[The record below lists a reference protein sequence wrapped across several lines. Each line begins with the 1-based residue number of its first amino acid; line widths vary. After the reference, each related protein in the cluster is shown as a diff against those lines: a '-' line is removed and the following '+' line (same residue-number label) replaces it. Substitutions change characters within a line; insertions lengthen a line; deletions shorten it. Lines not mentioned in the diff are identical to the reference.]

1 MKFFLSLVLLFF
13 CQAGWVFGSNSP
25 RLNVTETVVID
36 TRNVS
41 FLSLRCEG
49 TEALNWNWT
58 TGLPADDE
66 ILKIEHTMHHSS
78 DYPYV
83 STFTITHPDIIDTG
97 YYYCF
102 YNGAG
107 NLATDVVKATS
118 TYVYVHDGNTGLI
131 QSNGFDHIVVTTS
144 EKFVLDC
151 RTTLP
156 DIEVKLFKNDEEITS
171 EVQWD
176 SRVGFVRRNLVI
188 QDSGPYRCRSEF
200 GDVMDYLVDIIPGS
214 DTVPKPAI
222 EWAANQ
228 HFVVGYDII
237 LNCSLIWKDNVVFR
251 WELPNPYANFNQR
264 RSTQNRSNSTYE
276 VSTLHI
282 KNVTIKDSGEYK
294 CKVTAKGSNPNEE
307 KKMIIIKETQNPYI
321 NLSSVPE
328 VKLDEGDTLRWKTE
342 VYAFPSNPQIIYRNW
357 RGKEV
362 VETDRVTTEHS
373 MNDAESWL
381 RIKNASVID
390 FGQYTIEVS
399 SNDETVRKSMSVF
412 VYIRS
417 KPHVTLYRI
426 PASID
431 VGEIINASCISRG
444 YPLPEVDWMFQAC
457 PNGPQDC
464 RASFERMEVRD
475 PVVSEPDPGNVK
487 IVTAPFS
494 LKSSGYLKCSA
505 TNENGIG
512 TAIYAISISDI
523 DGNFVFRHIGQ
534 NKTTEITRRS
544 QQLEIIEN
552 DDFYLECGAVRF
564 SYKRVSLESPELPV
578 KEKVSNYTLAKYV
591 EANKVAMNFEATYR
605 CTAERHAKVDL
616 EVREVTFKVYKEQM
630 VTFTEDANLRPEG
643 VELEI
648 QENKPFTL
656 NCTVTGMPRPVVK
669 WYKDGELLTQ
679 YSEFFDGT
687 TFFNN
692 NEQSIEFTY
701 IFEQKHV
708 GTYSCHAKN
717 RLGVLEGSLTIT
729 VPAPGLSTA
738 TKIGLA
744 FAFIGILILIVVVFV
759 LVRRVKEERKFRKS
773 FRKNELY
780 LFEKG
785 NIGQLNPDCTADE
798 QAELLPYSPE
808 WEIQRDDITLGR
820 QLGAGAF
827 GRVIKATVTGLFDD
841 EPKTTV
847 ALKMCKSQS
856 DQSHVQALTRELK
869 VMIHLGKHLNIVN
882 LMGANTVNVGKGE
895 LWILVEYCRYG
906 NLLSFMHRHRKNFV
920 NQINPATGKIDSMK
934 IVQEAST
941 PLSPVSQGTRI
952 GYQPTPITDMDG
964 YLAPTPTKFNLAS
977 VPRGHHN
984 PSSPPQSPT
993 SVTGSSNGSSRP
1005 EGLPQHYV
1013 DNPGYN
1019 KGFIRS
1025 VSESQPGEMH
1035 PAFGVTSSSTSGGS
1049 RISDARNS
1057 KGSHTPSDQRSV
1069 GYYRENQQI
1078 VNTDM
1083 TLLHS
1088 SASPMSPMSNFPLSP
1103 TDSNHVSDLGVDSQ
1117 GNPFTFDT
1125 GLIPGITAPFTTSDL
1140 VSWGW
1145 QVAQGMEYLS
1155 RRKVLHG
1162 DLAARNLLL
1171 ADNNVV
1177 KISDFGLSRDM
1188 YKKDIYMKKGDDL
1201 MPIKWMSIEAIRDR
1215 IFSVQS
1221 DVWAYGVTLW
1231 ELFTLGSTPYP
1242 GVEVNKD
1249 FLTFLEDGNRMDR
1262 PKYANQE
1269 IYNLLLECWSV
1280 EPLDRPTFSMC
1291 ADRLGI
1297 LMLPDLR
1304 EQYMTMNDPYV
1315 LMNEERFQKETDYL
1329 NMLSSPDFENLNRKD
1344 EPQQHY
1350 VNVPGVVGGYRESNY
1365 LSMKSPDTVGYSRV
1379 GLNHSSVSQELN
1391 PSSNSHY
1398 LPMSSTRGSDSP
1410 MVDVFSPRPAED
1422 SRFSFCPEG
1431 SEEPAPSNSPDEE
1444 AKEMLALDAPKDQ
1457 DTENSSLIGG
1467 GSHHGSKNSLR
1478 DSDKDKTS
1486 IKNLESNSA
1495 RNSVDDHTVPY
1506 INLVSHGCDYVN
1518 M

>member
-1 MKFFLSLVLLFF
+1 MKFFLSLVLLFL
-13 CQAGWVFGSNSP
+13 CQAGWVFGSNPP
-25 RLNVTETVVID
+25 RLNVTKDVIID
-36 TRNVS
+36 TRKEF

-49 TEALNWNWT
+49 TETLNWNWT
-58 TGLPADDE
+58 TGLPPDEE
-66 ILKIEHTMHHSS
+66 ILKIEHTEHPNT

-83 STFTITHPDIIDTG
+83 STFTITHPEIVDTG

-102 YNGAG
+102 YNSSA
-107 NLATDVVKATS
+107 NPATDAVKATR
-118 TYVYVHDGNTGLI
+118 TYVYVHDGNTGLL
-131 QSNGFDHIVVTTS
+131 QSNGFEHITVTTS
-144 EKFVLDC
+144 EKMILDC
-151 RTTLP
+151 RTTMP
-156 DIEVKLFKNDEEITS
+156 NITVKLFKNDEEITS
-171 EVQWD
+171 EAQWD
-176 SRVGFVRRNLVI
+176 SRVGFIRRNLVI
-188 QDSGPYRCRSEF
+188 QDSGSYRCHSEF
-200 GDVMDYLVDIIPGS
+200 GDEMHYLVDIIPGS
-214 DTVPKPAI
+214 DTIPKPAI

-228 HFVVGYDII
+228 PFVVGYDII
-237 LNCSLIWKDNVVFR
+237 LNCSLIWNGKVVFR
-251 WELPNPYANFNQR
+251 WNLPNSQANITQR
-264 RSTQNRSNSTYE
+264 QSKLKRSNSTYE
-276 VSTLHI
+276 VSTLHVMNAS
-282 KNVTIKDSGEYK
+282 KKDSGEYK
-294 CKVTAKGSNPNEE
+294 CSVSASGSNPNEE
-307 KKMIIIKETQNPYI
+307 TKFIDIKETQTPYI

-328 VKLDEGDTLRWKTE
+328 VKLNEGDTLRWKTE
-342 VYAFPSNPQIIYRNW
+342 VYAFPSDPQIIYRNW
-357 RGKEV
+357 RGREV
-362 VETDRVTTEHS
+362 LETDRVTTEHR
-373 MNDAESWL
+373 MNEAESWL

-390 FGQYTIEVS
+390 FGNYTIEVS
-399 SNDETVRKSMSVF
+399 SRDETERESTSVF
-412 VYIRS
+412 VYIKS
-417 KPHVTLYRI
+417 KPHVTLYGI
-426 PASID
+426 PLSID
-431 VGEIINASCISRG
+431 VGEMINATCISRS
-444 YPLPEVDWMFQAC
+444 YPMPEVDWMFQEC
-457 PNGPQDC
+457 PNGPQNC
-464 RASFERMEVRD
+464 GSSFERMEVRN
-475 PVVSEPDPGNVK
+475 PVVSEPDPGNRKDVK
-487 IVTAPFS
+487 ASFS
-494 LKSSGYLKCSA
+494 FNSSGLLKCNA
-505 TNENGIG
+505 TNENGNG
-512 TAIYAISISDI
+512 KAIQAVVISDI
-523 DGNFVFRHIGQ
+523 DGNFVFRHIGR
-534 NKTTEITRRS
+534 NITTELTRTR
-544 QQLEIIEN
+544 QKILEITEN

-564 SYKRVSLESPELPV
+564 SYKRVRLESPELSV
-578 KEKVSNYTLAKYV
+578 KEKVSNYTLVKYV
-591 EANKVAMNFEATYR
+591 ETNKVALSSQVTYR
-605 CTAERHAKVDL
+605 CSAEQHVTGDE
-616 EVREVTFKVYKEQM
+616 EVREVTFKVYKEEM
-630 VTFTEDANLRPEG
+630 VTFTEEANVRPEG
-643 VELEI
+643 FELQIE
-648 QENKPFTL
+648 ENKPFTL
-656 NCTVTGMPRPVVK
+656 NCGVTGMPRPVVK
-669 WYKDGELLTQ
+669 WFKDGKLLTRD
-679 YSEFFDGT
+679 SEFFDGT
-687 TFFNN
+687 TFFDKNH
-692 NEQSIEFTY
+692 QSIEFTY

-708 GTYSCHAKN
+708 GIYTCRAEN

-729 VPAPGLSTA
+729 VPAPGLSTG

-744 FAFIGILILIVVVFV
+744 FAFIGILILIVVVVV

-827 GRVIKATVTGLFDD
+827 GRVIKATVMGLFDD

-882 LMGANTVNVGKGE
+882 LMGANTVNIGKGE

-906 NLLSFMHRHRKNFV
+906 NLLLFMHRHRKNFV
-920 NQINPATGKIDSMK
+920 NQINPVTGKIDSMK

-941 PLSPVSQGTRI
+941 PLSPVSQGTRY
-952 GYQPTPITDMDG
+952 GYQPTPVTDMDG
-964 YLAPTPTKFNLAS
+964 YLAPTPKKFNLAS
-977 VPRGHHN
+977 VPRGNHN

-993 SVTGSSNGSSRP
+993 SGTNSSDGSSRP
-1005 EGLPQHYV
+1005 EGPPHHYV
-1013 DNPGYN
+1013 DNPGYS

-1025 VSESQPGEMH
+1025 VSESQHGEMH
-1035 PAFGVTSSSTSGGS
+1035 PAFGLTSSSTSGGS

-1088 SASPMSPMSNFPLSP
+1088 STSPMSPVSNFPLSP

-1249 FLTFLEDGNRMDR
+1249 FLTFLENGNRMDR

-1269 IYNLLLECWSV
+1269 IYKLLLECWSV

-1304 EQYMTMNDPYV
+1304 EVLIYTQY
-1315 LMNEERFQKETDYL
+1315 LLFL
-1329 NMLSSPDFENLNRKD
+1329 
-1344 EPQQHY
+1344 
-1350 VNVPGVVGGYRESNY
+1350 
-1365 LSMKSPDTVGYSRV
+1365 
-1379 GLNHSSVSQELN
+1379 
-1391 PSSNSHY
+1391 
-1398 LPMSSTRGSDSP
+1398 
-1410 MVDVFSPRPAED
+1410 
-1422 SRFSFCPEG
+1422 FSFCPEG
-1431 SEEPAPSNSPDEE
+1431 SEEPAQSNPSDEE
-1444 AKEMLALDAPKDQ
+1444 SKEQM
-1457 DTENSSLIGG
+1457 TENSSLIGEE
-1467 GSHHGSKNSLR
+1467 SQHGSKDSLR
-1478 DSDKDKTS
+1478 GSDKDKTS
-1486 IKNLESNSA
+1486 LKSLESNSA
-1495 RNSVDDHTVPY
+1495 RNSGDDHNVPY

-1518 M
+1518 V

>member
-1 MKFFLSLVLLFF
+1 MKFFLPLVLLF
-13 CQAGWVFGSNSP
+13 CQAGWVFGSNPP
-25 RLNVTETVVID
+25 RLNVTDTVVTDLRDI
-36 TRNVS
+36 S
-41 FLSLRCEG
+41 YLSLRCEG
-49 TEALNWNWT
+49 TEKLHWNWT
-58 TGLPADDE
+58 TDLPADDD
-66 ILKIEHTMHHSS
+66 IVKIEHIIHTGTDFPH
-78 DYPYV
+78 V
-83 STFTITHPDIIDTG
+83 STLTITQPDTIDTG

-102 YNGAG
+102 YSGAG
-107 NLATDVVKATS
+107 NLATDTTKAAK
-118 TYVYVHDGNTGLI
+118 TYVYVHDGQTGLLH
-131 QSNGFDHIVVTTS
+131 SNIFDHIQVTTS
-144 EKFVLDC
+144 DRVVLDC

-156 DIEVKLFKNDEEITS
+156 DIKVQLFKNDEEITS

-176 SRVGFVRRNLVI
+176 SRIGFIRRNLVI
-188 QDSGPYRCRSEF
+188 QDSGPYRCQSEY
-200 GDVMDYLVDIIPGS
+200 GEVMDYLVDIIPGS

-228 HFVVGYDII
+228 HFVVGFDII
-237 LNCSLIWKDNVVFR
+237 LHCSLIWKDHVVFR
-251 WELPNPYANFNQR
+251 WELPNPDANYSQR
-264 RSTQNRSNSTYE
+264 RSVQIRTNSTYE
-276 VSTLHI
+276 VSTLSV
-282 KNVTIKDSGEYK
+282 KSVTLRDSGQYK
-294 CKVTAKGSNPNEE
+294 CKVTSKGSNPNEE
-307 KKMIIIKETQNPYI
+307 AKMIVIKESQTPYI
-321 NLSSVPE
+321 NISSVPE
-328 VKLDEGDTLRWKTE
+328 VKLDEGDTLRWKAE

-362 VETDRVTTEHS
+362 LETDRVTTEHN
-373 MNDAESWL
+373 MDNAESWL
-381 RIKNASVID
+381 RIKNASVTD

-399 SNDETVRKSMSVF
+399 SNDETVRESKSVF
-412 VYIRS
+412 IYIKSR
-417 KPHVTLYRI
+417 PHVSFFGI
-426 PASID
+426 PTSVD
-431 VGEIINASCISRG
+431 VGEIINASCVSRG
-444 YPLPEVDWMFQAC
+444 YPLPEVEWMFQEC

-464 RASFERMEVRD
+464 TASFERLVVNNPE
-475 PVVSEPDPGNVK
+475 VSEPEPGNIKV
-487 IVTAPFS
+487 VTASFA
-494 LKSSGYLKCSA
+494 LESSGMLKCETS
-505 TNENGIG
+505 NEHGSGN
-512 TAIYAISISDI
+512 AVNPISISDI
-523 DGNFVFRHIGQ
+523 DGNFVFRHIGR
-534 NKTTEITRRS
+534 NKTTEIIRS
-544 QQLEIIEN
+544 QQIEIIEN
-552 DDFYLECGAVRF
+552 DDFYLECGAVKF
-564 SYKRVSLESPELPV
+564 SYKGVSLTSPDLSV
-578 KEKVSNYTLAKYV
+578 KEKTSQYTQVRYV
-591 EANKVAMNFEATYR
+591 EASKVTTSFQGKYQCR
-605 CTAERHAKVDL
+605 AEHHTKVDP
-616 EVREVTFKVYKEQM
+616 EVREVAFKVYKEQK
-630 VTFTEDANLRPEG
+630 VTFTEDANMRPEG

-648 QENKPFTL
+648 QENEPFTV
-656 NCTVTGMPRPVVK
+656 NCTVTGMPKPVMK
-669 WYKDGELLTQ
+669 WYKDGIPLTRE
-679 YSEFFDGT
+679 SEFFDGT
-687 TFFNN
+687 TFFGKKQ
-692 NEQSIEFTY
+692 QSIEFTY

-708 GTYSCHAKN
+708 GTYTCKAKN
-717 RLGVLEGSLTIT
+717 RLGELEGSLTIT
-729 VPAPGLSTA
+729 VPAPGLSLA

-744 FAFIGILILIVVVFV
+744 FAFIGILILIVVVVV

-808 WEIQRDDITLGR
+808 WEIQRDDITMGR

-920 NQINPATGKIDSMK
+920 NQVNPVTGKIDSMK
-934 IVQEAST
+934 TVQEAST
-941 PLSPVSQGTRI
+941 PLSPLSQGTRY

-964 YLAPTPTKFNLAS
+964 YLAPTTKFNLAS

-993 SVTGSSNGSSRP
+993 TVTGSSNGSSRP
-1005 EGLPQHYV
+1005 DGLPQHYA
-1013 DNPGYN
+1013 DNPGYS

-1025 VSESQPGEMH
+1025 VSESQPGEMQ
-1035 PAFGVTSSSTSGGS
+1035 PAFGMTSSSTSGGS

-1057 KGSHTPSDQRSV
+1057 KSSHTPSDQRSV
-1069 GYYRENQQI
+1069 GYYRDNQQI

-1088 SASPMSPMSNFPLSP
+1088 SASPMSPLSHFPLSP
-1103 TDSNHVSDLGVDSQ
+1103 TDSNHVSDIGVDSQ

-1291 ADRLGI
+1291 ADKLGI
-1297 LMLPDLR
+1297 LMLPDLK

-1350 VNVPGVVGGYRESNY
+1350 VNIPGAVDGYRESNY

-1379 GLNHSSVSQELN
+1379 GLDHSSVSQGLN
-1391 PSSNSHY
+1391 PSPNSHY

-1422 SRFSFCPEG
+1422 SRFSFCPDG
-1431 SEEPAPSNSPDEE
+1431 SEDPALSDPPDEE
-1444 AKEMLALDAPKDQ
+1444 VKEMLAPDAPKDQ
-1457 DTENSSLIGG
+1457 MVETSLLING
-1467 GSHHGSKNSLR
+1467 GSQHGSKDSLR
-1478 DSDKDKTS
+1478 DSEKDKAS
-1486 IKNLESNSA
+1486 LKNLENNSA
-1495 RNSVDDHTVPY
+1495 RNSSDDLNVPY

>member
-1 MKFFLSLVLLFF
+1 MKFFLSLGLLFF
-13 CQAGWVFGSNSP
+13 CQAGWVFGSNPP
-25 RLNVTETVVID
+25 RLNVTESVVID
-36 TRNVS
+36 TRSES

-49 TEALNWNWT
+49 TETLNWNWT
-58 TGLPADDE
+58 TGLPADHE
-66 ILKIEHTMHHSS
+66 ILKIEHTMHLSS

-83 STFTITHPDIIDTG
+83 STFTILQPDIVDTG

-102 YNGAG
+102 YNSSV
-107 NLATDVVKATS
+107 NPATDFVNATR
-118 TYVYVHDGNTGLI
+118 TYVYVHDGQTGLI
-131 QSNGFDHIVVTTS
+131 QSNGFEHIAVTTS
-144 EKFVLDC
+144 EKMILDC

-171 EVQWD
+171 EVLWD
-176 SRVGFVRRNLVI
+176 SRVGFIRRNLVI
-188 QDSGPYRCRSEF
+188 QDSGSYRCRTEF
-200 GDVMDYLVDIIPGS
+200 DVMDYLVEITPGS

-222 EWAANQ
+222 DWAPNQ
-228 HFVVGYDII
+228 PFVIGYDIF
-237 LNCSLIWKDNVVFR
+237 LNCSLIWKDRVVFR
-251 WELPNPYANFNQR
+251 WDLPNPLANYSQR
-264 RSTQNRSNSTYE
+264 RSQLIRSNSTYE
-276 VSTLHI
+276 VSTLHV
-282 KNVTIKDSGEYK
+282 KNVSKEDSGEYK
-294 CKVTAKGSNPNEE
+294 CKVTAKGSEPNEE
-307 KKMIIIKETQNPYI
+307 KKLIVIKETQTPYI

-342 VYAFPSNPQIIYRNW
+342 VYAFPANPQILYRNW

-362 VETDRVTTEHS
+362 VETDRVTTEHR

-399 SNDETVRKSMSVF
+399 SSDETERKSKSVF

-417 KPHVTLYRI
+417 KPHVTLYGI
-426 PASID
+426 PANID
-431 VGEIINASCISRG
+431 RDEIINASCISRS
-444 YPLPEVDWMFQAC
+444 YPLPEVDWMFQPC
-457 PNGPQDC
+457 PNGPQNC
-464 RASFERMEVRD
+464 GASFEKVEVRD
-475 PVVSEPDPGNVK
+475 PVVLEPDPGNIKLVK
-487 IVTAPFS
+487 APFS
-494 LKSSGYLKCSA
+494 FNSSGLLKCIA
-505 TNENGIG
+505 TNEFGNGA
-512 TAIYAISISDI
+512 AIQAVIISDI
-523 DGNFVFRHIGQ
+523 DGNFVFRHIGR
-534 NKTTEITRRS
+534 NVTTELTRRR
-544 QQLEIIEN
+544 QQLEITEN

-564 SYKRVSLESPELPV
+564 SYKRVSLESPELSV
-578 KEKVSNYTLAKYV
+578 KEKVSNYTLVKYV
-591 EANKVAMNFEATYR
+591 EANKVAMSSEVTYR
-605 CTAERHAKVDL
+605 CSAEPHATVDQ
-616 EVREVTFKVYKEQM
+616 EVREVTFKVFKEQR
-630 VTFTEDANLRPEG
+630 VTFTKDANVKPEG
-643 VELEI
+643 FDLQIE
-648 QENKPFTL
+648 ENEPFTL
-656 NCTVTGMPRPVVK
+656 NCTVTGMPSPVVK
-669 WYKDGELLTQ
+669 WFKDGYPLTQ
-679 YSEFFDGT
+679 DSKFFDET
-687 TFFNN
+687 TFFGNKQ
-692 NEQSIEFTY
+692 QSIEFSY

-708 GTYSCHAKN
+708 GTYTCRAEN

-729 VPAPGLSTA
+729 VPAPGLSA
-738 TKIGLA
+738 GTKIGLA
-744 FAFIGILILIVVVFV
+744 FAFIGILILIVVVVV
-759 LVRRVKEERKFRKS
+759 LMRRVKEERKFRKS

-808 WEIQRDDITLGR
+808 WEIQRDDISLGR
-820 QLGAGAF
+820 QLGTGAF

-882 LMGANTVNVGKGE
+882 LMGANTINIGKGE

-920 NQINPATGKIDSMK
+920 NQINPVTGKIDSMK
-934 IVQEAST
+934 TVQEAST
-941 PLSPVSQGTRI
+941 PLSPVSQGTRY
-952 GYQPTPITDMDG
+952 GYQPTPVTDMDG
-964 YLAPTPTKFNLAS
+964 YLAPTPKKFNLAS
-977 VPRGHHN
+977 VPRGHYN

-993 SVTGSSNGSSRP
+993 SGTDSSDGSSRP
-1005 EGLPQHYV
+1005 EGLPEQYV

-1019 KGFIRS
+1019 KGFSRS
-1025 VSESQPGEMH
+1025 VSESQHGEMH
-1035 PAFGVTSSSTSGGS
+1035 PAFGVTSSNTSGGS

-1069 GYYRENQQI
+1069 GYYREKHQI

-1140 VSWGW
+1140 VSWSW

-1249 FLTFLEDGNRMDR
+1249 FLTFLENGNRMDR

-1269 IYNLLLECWSV
+1269 IYRLLLECWSV

-1344 EPQQHY
+1344 ELQQHY
-1350 VNVPGVVGGYRESNY
+1350 VNVPGVVDGNRESNY

-1379 GLNHSSVSQELN
+1379 GLNHSSVSEGQN

-1398 LPMSSTRGSDSP
+1398 LPMSTTRGSDSP

-1422 SRFSFCPEG
+1422 SRFSFYPEG
-1431 SEEPAPSNSPDEE
+1431 SEEPALCNPSDEE
-1444 AKEMLALDAPKDQ
+1444 SKEQ
-1457 DTENSSLIGG
+1457 ETENSSLIGE
-1467 GSHHGSKNSLR
+1467 GSQHGSKDSLR
-1478 DSDKDKTS
+1478 GSDKDKTS

-1495 RNSVDDHTVPY
+1495 RNSPDDHSVPY

-1518 M
+1518 V